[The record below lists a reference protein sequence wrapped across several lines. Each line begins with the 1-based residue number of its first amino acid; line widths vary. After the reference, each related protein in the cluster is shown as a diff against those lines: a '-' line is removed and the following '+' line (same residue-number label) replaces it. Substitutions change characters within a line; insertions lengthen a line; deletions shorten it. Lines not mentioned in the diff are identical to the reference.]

1 MKGKIDSK
9 EVKSLL
15 DAIIDLIEIK
25 MIIRKTVPDYELDE
39 KLMEKY
45 INILESLQLKL
56 LPLFSKYLNQASEE
70 IQIKSK
76 EEIIKEIKT
85 LSRDVNITLVSS
97 NSAKKKLKNIG
108 LDPRNII
115 VSGGPIFF
123 NDYSKVNPNIS
134 DKAIPGIKRKCENL
148 ISKIT
153 KINWEEKEFIFLY
166 ERDNITDKIIL
177 DELGKISELI
187 GKKIIT
193 YLILSWKDLEF

>member
-56 LPLFSKYLNQASEE
+56 LPLFSKYLNQPSEE

>member
-56 LPLFSKYLNQASEE
+56 LPLFSKYLNQSSEE

-148 ISKIT
+148 ISKIA
-153 KINWEEKEFIFLY
+153 KINWEDKEFIFLY